1 MLVRIIQG
9 RLLVLELRTRC
20 LQVLFV
26 RCRLLL
32 RGRSRLNSSRTVIA
46 SSVTADRP
54 VVEDRSEYDVW
65 FRHDTQ
71 AHQVERVW
79 KVRRTSGYKGWEW
92 ADKISKNGAIRI
104 RDAPEDAGMHCCRT
118 WGAD

>member
-20 LQVLFV
+20 LQLLFV

-65 FRHDTQ
+65 FRHDTALVGEVSNDLVHQ
-71 AHQVERVW
+71 EGQTAQREACSSAHLL
-79 KVRRTSGYKGWEW
+79 
-92 ADKISKNGAIRI
+92 GA
-104 RDAPEDAGMHCCRT
+104 
-118 WGAD
+118 